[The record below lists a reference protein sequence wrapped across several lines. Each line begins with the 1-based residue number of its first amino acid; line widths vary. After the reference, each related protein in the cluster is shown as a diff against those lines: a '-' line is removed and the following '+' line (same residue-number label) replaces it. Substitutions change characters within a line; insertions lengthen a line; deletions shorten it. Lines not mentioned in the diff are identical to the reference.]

1 MPDGDLPSV
10 PSRGKP
16 VKPPQAVMELLRVL
30 LKYSTDHYNIAPRLI
45 ASSDDLELLA
55 TDDNAPIRALQGWRR
70 EVFGNTALKM
80 KAGKI
85 GLAVENG
92 KIKVIELS

>member
-1 MPDGDLPSV
+1 MLFRS
-10 PSRGKP
+10 
-16 VKPPQAVMELLRVL
+16 
-30 LKYSTDHYNIAPRLI
+30 N
-45 ASSDDLELLA
+45 DLELLA

-70 EVFGNTALKM
+70 EVFGDTALKM

-92 KIKVIELS
+92 KIKVIELN